1 MRIVRARLRRLTE
14 NIGYIVYRK
23 YLHYTREL
31 WYYTGS
37 MINIDNTQQLLQ
49 GLGGEVVLNSIRG
62 LSKQVS
68 DSLDSVFAI
77 NFPAQY
83 KSCTNIVFCGMG
95 GSRFPGLIAYYL
107 YKSELRVPFELCDDY
122 ILPGSVGR
130 NTLVVLSSY
139 SGTTEE
145 VLRCAQLAKQKSALI
160 TGFCVGGPLSEWF
173 KQEGLPH
180 HVFNEEHNPSKQ
192 PRMGFGY
199 TFGSFLGILLA
210 LDLVQLDSKEQFLA
224 LVRHE
229 ISNIAKVED
238 LFDVTV
244 KTDQNL
250 AKQMALKIQSRYP
263 YYVVAEHLT
272 GVGNCIQ
279 NQTNETGKNIASY
292 RVISEMNH
300 HLMEGL
306 QFPTSH
312 QKMALF
318 VTVFSS
324 LYSRQIQKRFDITE
338 DVVRQ
343 NGIEV
348 VRYTLLSDTKLG
360 QVFEL
365 LVFSSFVTMYLA
377 GIYGVNPEKVP
388 YVDYF
393 KAQLKKI

>member
-1 MRIVRARLRRLTE
+1 
-14 NIGYIVYRK
+14 
-23 YLHYTREL
+23 
-31 WYYTGS
+31 
-37 MINIDNTQQLLQ
+37 MITIDTTQQLWQ

-68 DSLDSVFAI
+68 DSLDSVLALD
-77 NFPAQY
+77 FPAHY
-83 KSCTNIVFCGMG
+83 KSCSSIVFCGMG

-107 YKSELRVPFELCDDY
+107 YKSELKVPFEICDDY
-122 ILPGSVGR
+122 ILPGSVGE

-145 VLRCAQLAKQKSALI
+145 VLHCAQLAKEKSALI

-173 KQEGLPH
+173 KKEGLPH
-180 HVFNEEHNPSKQ
+180 HVFNEDHNPSKQ

-199 TFGSFLGILLA
+199 TFGSFLGILVA
-210 LDLVQLDSKEQFLA
+210 LDLLRLDSKEQFLA
-224 LVRHE
+224 HVRQE
-229 ISNIAKVED
+229 ISSISKVEER
-238 LFDVTV
+238 FDVSV
-244 KTDQNL
+244 QTDQNL
-250 AKQMALKIQSRYP
+250 AKQMALKIQDHYP

-272 GVGNCIQ
+272 GVGNCVQ
-279 NQTNETGKNIASY
+279 NQTNETGKNISSY
-292 RVISEMNH
+292 RVISEINH

-306 QFPTSH
+306 QFPTDH
-312 QKMALF
+312 KKMALF
-318 VTVFSS
+318 VTMFSS
-324 LYSRQIQKRFDITE
+324 LYSQKIQKRFDITE

-348 VRYTLLSDTKLG
+348 VRNTLLSSTKLG

-365 LVFSSFVTMYLA
+365 LVFSSCVTMYLA
-377 GIYGVNPEKVP
+377 GIYGVKPEKIP